1 MDPRWRQLHDT
12 AMRQEG
18 HVTTRQVEATGLT
31 RPALHY
37 QVTSG
42 LLARATHGVYRFT
55 TFPPS
60 DREREAVV
68 LLWAGADAAVPVAL
82 SHETALRRY
91 DLTDVFPEKLHL
103 TVPTRFRKRPA
114 PDVALHRADLDP
126 EDVRHEGLLT
136 YTTPARTIL
145 DLVATSFPL
154 EPLRE
159 AYRHALDLGLLRA
172 RTLTDDAERV
182 RAYLAKAP
190 GRSQTLRERLAQLV
204 EAT

>member
-1 MDPRWRQLHDT
+1 MGKRSPLI
-12 AMRQEG
+12 AS
-18 HVTTRQVEATGLT
+18 TTRQVEANGLT
-31 RPALHY
+31 RPALHN

-42 LLARATHGVYRFT
+42 LLARAERGVYRFT

-60 DREREAVV
+60 DREREAIV
-68 LLWAGADAAVPVAL
+68 LLWAGADTAVPAAF
-82 SHETALRRY
+82 SHETALRHY
-91 DLTDVFPEKLHL
+91 DLTDAFPEKLHL

-114 PDVALHRADLDP
+114 PDVALHRADLAP
-126 EDVRHEGLLT
+126 EDVRHEGLLA
-136 YTTPARTIL
+136 YTTPARTFL
-145 DLVATSFPL
+145 DIVATSFPL

-182 RAYLAKAP
+182 RAYLARVP
-190 GRSQTLRERLAQLV
+190 GRSQALRGRLAQLV

>member
-18 HVTTRQVEATGLT
+18 HFTTRQVEATGLT

-42 LLARATHGVYRFT
+42 LLARAARRVYRLT

-82 SHETALRRY
+82 SHETALRHY
-91 DLTDVFPEKLHL
+91 ELTDAFPENLHL
-103 TVPTRFRKRPA
+103 TVPTRFRKRTA
-114 PDVALHRADLDP
+114 PDVALHRADVDP
-126 EDVRHEGLLT
+126 EDVRHENLLA
-136 YTTPARTIL
+136 YTTPARTFL
-145 DLVATSFPL
+145 DIVATSFPL

-172 RTLTDDAERV
+172 RTLTGDAERV
-182 RAYLAKAP
+182 RAHLARMP
-190 GRSQTLRERLAQLV
+190 GRSQALRERLAWLV